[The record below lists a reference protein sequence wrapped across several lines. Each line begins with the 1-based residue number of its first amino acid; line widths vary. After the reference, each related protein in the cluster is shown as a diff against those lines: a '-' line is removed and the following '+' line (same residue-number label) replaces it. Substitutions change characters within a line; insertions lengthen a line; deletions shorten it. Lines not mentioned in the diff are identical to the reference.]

1 MNNLYPVLCL
11 ILFFCSSCEQYPGYH
26 HQGLRSPRQ
35 SVVSQQ
41 SPNKNGQI
49 SNVAQAQEF
58 TSNSQVLPITARA
71 LIKETIFELEVA
83 QTPEQQAKGLMFRE
97 ALPDNRGMFF
107 PFQQAR
113 IARFWMNNV
122 PVALDMIFIKEG
134 KVVAIADSVPPC
146 NTKPEKCP
154 LYGPDTAVDGVIE
167 LRSRRAK
174 ELGLAI
180 GDSVEISSLDNLPQ
194 K

>member
-1 MNNLYPVLCL
+1 MNNRYTVLCL
-11 ILFFCSSCEQYPGYH
+11 ILLFCSSCQYYSGDDS
-26 HQGLRSPRQ
+26 QGLGSLRQ
-35 SVVSQQ
+35 
-41 SPNKNGQI
+41 I
-49 SNVAQAQEF
+49 INVAQAQES
-58 TSNSQVLPITARA
+58 TSSGQMLPITAQA
-71 LIKETIFELEVA
+71 LIKEAIFDLEVA
-83 QTPEQQAKGLMFRE
+83 RTPEQQAKGLMFRE

-134 KVVAIADSVPPC
+134 QIVAIANSVPPC
-146 NTKPEKCP
+146 NLKPEKCP
-154 LYGPDTAVDGVIE
+154 LYGPDTTVDGVIE
-167 LRSRRAK
+167 LRSGRAK

-180 GDSVEISSLDNLPQ
+180 KDSVKIRFLNDLPQ